1 MSETLRAVIYARY
14 SSENQREE
22 SIEGQLRECT
32 EYAKK
37 NDIQLVGTYIDR
49 AFSARSDNRP
59 DFQKMVKDS
68 SSKKFD
74 LVIVWKLD
82 RFARD
87 RYDSAHYKAM
97 LRKNG
102 VKVVSA
108 TEKIS
113 DGSEVILMEAV
124 LEGMAE
130 YYSADLSE
138 KVVRGLTENALKCK
152 FNGGTLP
159 LGYTI
164 DSEHHFQIDPV
175 TAPAVLSAFK
185 AYADGASMT
194 EVADKMNVKGLR
206 SAFGG
211 KIGVDM
217 VTRMLKNRRYI
228 GEFKYR
234 EIVNPNGIPAIVPIE
249 LFERVQERMKANK
262 KAPAKH
268 KAEDEYLL
276 TTKLFCGKCER
287 LMVGESGTSKTS
299 AVYRYYKCAGVK
311 NHKGCDK
318 KTVKKDW
325 IEDLVIHYIEKV
337 VFDDELIDKLADQVM
352 EIQGAENTV
361 LPLLRKQYA
370 EAQRGIDNFLNAI
383 QQGIITPSTKERLEE
398 LERRKNDLSVEIIK
412 EEMAKPLLTK
422 EQVVFWLQR
431 FRSFNTH
438 RLDHKRKLIDCF
450 INAVYLY
457 DDKMVIVF
465 NYKDGTKTVSLT
477 EVESATSCSDIT
489 ASALP
494 KNPARKCGI
503 FTFSLFTNS
512 AGFFGRNR

>member
-1 MSETLRAVIYARY
+1 MRAVIYARY

-37 NDIQLVGTYIDR
+37 NDIQLIGTYIDR

-113 DGSEVILMEAV
+113 EGSEGILMEAV

-194 EVADKMNVKGLR
+194 EVADEMNIKDLR

-228 GEFKYR
+228 GEFRYR
-234 EIVNPNGIPAIVPIE
+234 EIVNPNGIPAIVPTE
-249 LFERVQERMKANK
+249 LFERVQERMKTNK

-268 KAEDEYLL
+268 KAEDEYL
-276 TTKLFCGKCER
+276 KC
-287 LMVGESGTSKTS
+287 
-299 AVYRYYKCAGVK
+299 
-311 NHKGCDK
+311 
-318 KTVKKDW
+318 
-325 IEDLVIHYIEKV
+325 
-337 VFDDELIDKLADQVM
+337 
-352 EIQGAENTV
+352 
-361 LPLLRKQYA
+361 
-370 EAQRGIDNFLNAI
+370 
-383 QQGIITPSTKERLEE
+383 
-398 LERRKNDLSVEIIK
+398 
-412 EEMAKPLLTK
+412 
-422 EQVVFWLQR
+422 
-431 FRSFNTH
+431 
-438 RLDHKRKLIDCF
+438 
-450 INAVYLY
+450 
-457 DDKMVIVF
+457 
-465 NYKDGTKTVSLT
+465 
-477 EVESATSCSDIT
+477 
-489 ASALP
+489 
-494 KNPARKCGI
+494 
-503 FTFSLFTNS
+503 
-512 AGFFGRNR
+512 